1 MDIQSY
7 RQYMVNTDGGTNRKW
22 TVEYKT
28 VHPSWRDTDLRT
40 TNHPLVNSNKA
51 YWTNKT
57 TLCTGY
63 KMLGAEHIFRPIFSH
78 RYQRMIDEF
87 QPDIARG
94 VNKRDEKMAYLEMAR
109 IKKLP
114 IDMIGEIISW
124 AY

>member
-1 MDIQSY
+1 
-7 RQYMVNTDGGTNRKW
+7 MVNTDGGTNRKW
-22 TVEYKT
+22 TIEYKT
-28 VHPSWRDTDLRT
+28 VQPWWRFVDLHT

-78 RYQRMIDEF
+78 KRQRMIDEF
-87 QPDIARG
+87 QPNIAR
-94 VNKRDEKMAYLEMAR
+94 VVKKRVEKMAYLAVAK

-114 IDMIGEIISW
+114 IVLVDEIISL